1 MKLDEKK
8 ENAEQIGCLIKTKF
22 SEHVDFYNNSFHIE
36 DGLLENLAINVTSDC
51 FNDAEGDDF
60 GCMHFYNIFSCV
72 KKYVVKGMEECE
84 KRTMIVYVCSPE
96 SVSKKEDVKS
106 AIKCVYEQMNFFNGT
121 YFDPTIMSNYFY
133 ELVPPE
139 KGKFL
144 KGIMESCYEKQK
156 EAFTGVYD
164 GNYFFKYSSCLL
176 VSFLKGLL
184 DMAEYPPKVKGFT
197 FDL

>member
-1 MKLDEKK
+1 MSFKILSSFFIVLFFLKKTTAESHTLPIEILDNEDFSFNSLMKLDEKK
-8 ENAEQIGCLIKTKF
+8 ENAEKIGCLIKTKF

-84 KRTMIVYVCSPE
+84 KRVMVVYACYPE

-106 AIKCVYEQMNFFNGT
+106 AIKCAYEQMNFFNGT
-121 YFDPTIMSNYFY
+121 YFDQQLCPIISMNLYH
-133 ELVPPE
+133 
-139 KGKFL
+139 L
-144 KGIMESCYEKQK
+144 K
-156 EAFTGVYD
+156 
-164 GNYFFKYSSCLL
+164 
-176 VSFLKGLL
+176 
-184 DMAEYPPKVKGFT
+184 KVNS
-197 FDL
+197 